1 MNVRI
6 QAIQINQI
14 NIYNL
19 NAFPEDRIRALISEL
34 NVHYEKINNY
44 LEAEVSGEKLNVEVI
59 DSLAKLNEIN
69 RLAPYRMD
77 NNFYSGDFRLGVDIL
92 DSVIA
97 LLTTDAGH
105 QSTKNNLLSLGWSL
119 LGKLSSFTYENLVYS
134 ALLYQWLKS
143 KKLVRSSNIT
153 HWRTSYG
160 NYNST
165 RIKFEP
171 SDCELNDFFTENQQK
186 IFEYMVFEM
195 NPNKEEIDPFSNSQ
209 AVDFYSYHQLLSQF
223 EKRSVGK
230 EYS

>member
-1 MNVRI
+1 MGRNDLLIRT
-6 QAIQINQI
+6 
-14 NIYNL
+14 
-19 NAFPEDRIRALISEL
+19 FP
-34 NVHYEKINNY
+34 
-44 LEAEVSGEKLNVEVI
+44 
-59 DSLAKLNEIN
+59 
-69 RLAPYRMD
+69 
-77 NNFYSGDFRLGVDIL
+77 
-92 DSVIA
+92 
-97 LLTTDAGH
+97 
-105 QSTKNNLLSLGWSL
+105 
-119 LGKLSSFTYENLVYS
+119 
-134 ALLYQWLKS
+134 
-143 KKLVRSSNIT
+143 
-153 HWRTSYG
+153 SYG